1 MNQISYLAGL
11 IKKNSILS
19 EESTRLQSKI
29 RPIYREIRKWAGQY
43 LEGII
48 PSGSLVKGTAIKGA
62 VDIDLLISLKNKTPN
77 TLKEIY
83 ESLYSNLNQTHHA
96 TKQNVSIGILYQG
109 LKLDIVP
116 AKLMPNA
123 TYPHSIYVSKLDT
136 RTKTNIHKHIRI
148 IKNSPHRNIIKLLK
162 IWRKLHNLDFPSFLL
177 ELTVMNA
184 LRGQQIGRIDKKFL
198 LVLSYLNEEFVSD
211 KIYDPANTNNVVS
224 NTISD
229 EEKNVIIQ
237 AAAASLKADCWEKIV
252 WGLYEKE

>member
-1 MNQISYLAGL
+1 LNQISYLAGL

-19 EESTRLQSKI
+19 EESTLLQSKI
-29 RPIYREIRKWAGQY
+29 RPIYREIREWAGQY

-83 ESLYSNLNQTHHA
+83 ESLYSTLNQTHYA
-96 TKQNVSIGILYQG
+96 TKQNVSIGIFYQG

-116 AKLMPNA
+116 AKLMPN
-123 TYPHSIYVSKLDT
+123 TIYPHSIYVSKLDT
-136 RTKTNIHKHIRI
+136 WTKTNIHKHIRI

-177 ELTVMNA
+177 ELTVMNV
-184 LRGQQIGRIDKKFL
+184 LRGKQIGRIDKKFL
-198 LVLSYLNEEFVSD
+198 SVLSYLSEEFVSD

-224 NTISD
+224 DTIND

-237 AAAASLKADCWEKIV
+237 AAAASLKADYWEKIV